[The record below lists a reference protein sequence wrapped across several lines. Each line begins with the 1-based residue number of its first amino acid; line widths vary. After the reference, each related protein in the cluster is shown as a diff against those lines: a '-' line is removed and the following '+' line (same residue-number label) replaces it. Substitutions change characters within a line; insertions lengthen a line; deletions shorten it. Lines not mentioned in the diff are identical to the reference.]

1 MTKLF
6 KTPPKTGPAHVT
18 AEAKLTLSKHASRAM
33 GSYAPRE
40 KLPGEVQAPENDL
53 WQRPVY
59 RTGAGYW
66 NMIRRDFPERFWMMA
81 GASRA
86 LGVKMV
92 KLYKDGEEERVY
104 LDELP
109 IGVGRY
115 QDEPEIQCGI
125 FCEAA
130 KQEYARVEPIRL
142 SQGEER

>member
-59 RTGAGYW
+59 RTGDGDNGTYVPRPGSLVAHVPRPGSLVA
-66 NMIRRDFPERFWMMA
+66 FTLP
-81 GASRA
+81 SR
-86 LGVKMV
+86 GM
-92 KLYKDGEEERVY
+92 
-104 LDELP
+104 
-109 IGVGRY
+109 
-115 QDEPEIQCGI
+115 
-125 FCEAA
+125 
-130 KQEYARVEPIRL
+130 
-142 SQGEER
+142 ST